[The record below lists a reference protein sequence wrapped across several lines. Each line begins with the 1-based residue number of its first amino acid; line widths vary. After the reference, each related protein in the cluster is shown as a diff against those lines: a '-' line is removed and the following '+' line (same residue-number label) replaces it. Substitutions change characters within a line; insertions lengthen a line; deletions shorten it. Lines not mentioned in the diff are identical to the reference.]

1 MRKLRILGTRG
12 IPATHGGFE
21 TFAERLALHLVEHNW
36 RVVVYCQIRG
46 TGPIT
51 LDNWNGVERVLIP
64 ISADGPKGTILFDW
78 HATCHAAGYRDLC
91 LTLGY
96 NTALFCTL
104 LRLRGIRNIINMD
117 GIEWRRAKW
126 GRIAK
131 AWFWINDWLGC
142 WLGNHLIAD
151 NPHIQT
157 HLATR
162 VSTHKISTIPYGAD
176 AVENAPTELLKTM
189 GLTPGNYLILI
200 ARPEPEN
207 LTLEIVQSYSLCRLE
222 MPLVVV
228 GNFDSENRYH
238 QAVKDCAGPN
248 VQFVGAIYDK
258 PMINSL
264 RFHSAAYIHGHQ
276 VGGTNPSLVEAMG
289 AGNAVIAH
297 DNRFNRWVVGDGA
310 MYFKDANGLSECL
323 RHIVRQPECLV
334 TLGLQA
340 RQRFEQKLTWPHV
353 LEKYESLLTKWSH

>member
-1 MRKLRILGTRG
+1 MRSLRILGTRG
-12 IPATHGGFE
+12 IPASHGGFE
-21 TFAERLALHLVEHNW
+21 TFAERLALHLLECNW
-36 RVVVYCQIRG
+36 RVVVFCQING

-51 LDNWNGVERVLIP
+51 IDTWNGVESVLIP
-64 ISADGPKGTILFDW
+64 ISPDGPRGTILFDW
-78 HATCHAAGYRDLC
+78 RATCHALKHRDLC

-96 NTALFCTL
+96 NTALFSTL
-104 LRLRGIRNIINMD
+104 LRLRAIRNISNMD

-126 GRIAK
+126 GKISK
-131 AWFWINDWLGC
+131 TWFWINDWLGC

-162 VSTHKISTIPYGAD
+162 VSKHKITTIPYGAD
-176 AVENAPTELLKTM
+176 AVEKAPTDILKTM
-189 GLTPGNYLILI
+189 GLTSGSYLISI

-207 LTLEIVQSYSLCRLE
+207 LTLEIVQSYSSCRLD
-222 MPLVVV
+222 MPLVVL
-228 GNFDSENRYH
+228 GNFDPENRYH
-238 QAVKDCAGPN
+238 NAVKYCAGTN
-248 VQFVGAIYDK
+248 VLFVGAIYDK

-264 RFHSAAYIHGHQ
+264 RFHSAAYIHGYQ

-297 DNRFNRWVVGDGA
+297 DNRFNRWVAGNGA

-323 RHIVRQPECLV
+323 RHIVQQPQCLV
-334 TLGLQA
+334 KFGQQA
-340 RQRFEQKLTWPHV
+340 RQRFEQNLTWPQV
-353 LEKYESLLTKWSH
+353 LEKYESLLTKWSY